1 MAVVLPTT
9 ALRWK
14 KSNLHQ
20 HEEIRKIR
28 GCFSIG
34 RNILGKT
41 FALKCT

>member
-20 HEEIRKIR
+20 HEEIRKKYVVV
-28 GCFSIG
+28 F
-34 RNILGKT
+34 LLVET
-41 FALKCT
+41 FLEKVLH